1 MLRLAR
7 LQPRVSSEE
16 PPVGGLTPTEIDR
29 RIERLNNRPS
39 RIKPRV
45 GLVSASSI
53 PSIFVNL
60 ICAVAAG
67 AILFGDVALNMK
79 PHAIA
84 GTVAV
89 LFAACAL
96 FRLNLKA
103 CHTDA
108 LRTVETRARSWF
120 YVALIAV
127 VLLSERI
134 ISEVIGE
141 TQWRVAASP
150 TMVAAL
156 TLAMIYGRRFA
167 FDVLVFVAVLIGIAA
182 YVRNALGMPALA
194 PVEVMLPIAAGAG
207 VAMMRTFSAD
217 TSTGLPMCGLFA
229 GVAAAVIQ
237 IGLVLVDR
245 QPGDLTAW
253 TELGTT
259 AGLTAAWGL
268 VSGTATVLVVSF
280 VEWSL
285 GFVTDFRLVRLLRAD
300 HPLLRQMQI
309 DAPGTLAHSNN
320 VARLAEEAA
329 AAIGANALLA
339 RVGGLFHDIGKLERP
354 RYFTE
359 NNPNSNQLH
368 DRLAPAVSAA
378 VIINH
383 VSDGIALAR
392 AHKLPRALDDF
403 IYGHHGTS
411 LVRFFY
417 MRAQAQAKER
427 GEDPERVDESKFRY
441 PGPKPQSREAAVV
454 AIADHCEATMRSQ
467 YDGTQTRSYV
477 VRLVHSVIREKIAD
491 GQFDECGI
499 TLHDLNVVRD
509 SVIRTLGPMYAPRI
523 RYPSDQKPANT
534 TIKDAAAE
542 KEAHRRR
549 RADTRRP
556 QAAAAQRSQD
566 TQNRPLPPKEKVF
579 TQ

>member
-1 MLRLAR
+1 
-7 LQPRVSSEE
+7 
-16 PPVGGLTPTEIDR
+16 
-29 RIERLNNRPS
+29 
-39 RIKPRV
+39 
-45 GLVSASSI
+45 
-53 PSIFVNL
+53 
-60 ICAVAAG
+60 
-67 AILFGDVALNMK
+67 MK
-79 PHAIA
+79 PHALA
-84 GTVAV
+84 GTLAI

-103 CHTDA
+103 CHSDA
-108 LRTVETRARSWF
+108 LRVTETRARSWF
-120 YVALIAV
+120 YAALIAG
-127 VLLSERI
+127 VLMTERV
-134 ISEVIGE
+134 ISEVLGDTI
-141 TQWRVAASP
+141 WRVAASP

-167 FDVLVFVAVLIGIAA
+167 FDMLVFVAVLIGFTA
-182 YVRNALGMPALA
+182 YVRSALGLEPLA
-194 PVEVMLPIAAGAG
+194 PVEVLVPVAAGAG

-217 TSTGLPMCGLFA
+217 TSTGLPICGLIA
-229 GVAAAVIQ
+229 GIAAALIQ

-245 QPGDLTAW
+245 QPADLTAW
-253 TELGTT
+253 TEVGKL
-259 AGLTAAWGL
+259 AGLTVAWGL

-280 VEWSL
+280 LEWSL

-320 VARLAEEAA
+320 VARIAEEAA

-368 DRLAPAVSAA
+368 DRLAPAVSAQ

-392 AHKLPRALDDF
+392 AHRLPRVLDDV

-417 MRAQAQAKER
+417 MRAQEQAKAR
-427 GEDPERVDESKFRY
+427 GEDPARVDESKFRY

-467 YDGTQTRSYV
+467 YDGTQSRSYV
-477 VRLVHSVIREKIAD
+477 VRLVHSVVREKIAD

-499 TLHDLNVVRD
+499 TIRDLNLVREA
-509 SVIRTLGPMYAPRI
+509 VIRTLGPMYAPRI
-523 RYPSDQKPANT
+523 RYPSDQKSTGNGKEAV
-534 TIKDAAAE
+534 AE

-549 RADTRRP
+549 RTDGKRTAG
-556 QAAAAQRSQD
+556 AAQRSTEVQPKPVA
-566 TQNRPLPPKEKVF
+566 QPAKEKVF